1 MPRADESQDA
11 TPPQSD
17 PDAVVA
23 RSGRCAI
30 VGRPNVGKS
39 TLLNALLRQKLA
51 IATPRPGTT
60 RSAILGVYSSDDPP
74 TQIAF
79 VDTPGLHRPK
89 SALGK
94 VLIEQAEQGLANAD
108 VVIFMTEIPVKRPRD
123 GEAEQVREDDVR
135 VLEMIRDSRAPKILA
150 VNKVDLLKDK
160 SRMLP
165 LLQAYQEQMS
175 FDAVVPISAR
185 KRLNFDAL
193 LNEIRKHLPVGAM
206 YDEDFFTD
214 RPERFFVAELIREA
228 VMNQTRQEVP
238 HGAAAVIDDYVVD
251 GPLVRIKATIV
262 VEKASHKGIVIGA
275 QGARIKTIGTAAR
288 QEIEKLLG
296 QKVFLELW
304 VKVIPGW
311 TGDPNEARRLATE
324 VEQS

>member
-11 TPPQSD
+11 TPTESD

-60 RSAILGVYSSDDPP
+60 RSAILGVYTQDDPP

-94 VLIEQAEQGLANAD
+94 VLLEQAELGLANAD
-108 VVIFMTEIPVKRPRD
+108 VVVFMTEIPSKPARSGEVDNVRD
-123 GEAEQVREDDVR
+123 DDKR
-135 VLEMIRDSRAPKILA
+135 VLELIASTKAPKILA

-165 LLQAYQEQMS
+165 LLQSYQDVMS
-175 FDAVVPISAR
+175 FDAVVPLSAR
-185 KRLNFDAL
+185 KRLNFEAL
-193 LNEIRKHLPVGAM
+193 VGEIRKHLPVGAM

-228 VMNQTRQEVP
+228 VITQTRQEVP

-251 GPLVRIKATIV
+251 GDLVRIKATIV

-275 QGARIKTIGTAAR
+275 RGARIKTIGTHAR
-288 QEIEKLLG
+288 QEIEKMLD

>member
-1 MPRADESQDA
+1 
-11 TPPQSD
+11 
-17 PDAVVA
+17 
-23 RSGRCAI
+23 
-30 VGRPNVGKS
+30 
-39 TLLNALLRQKLA
+39 
-51 IATPRPGTT
+51 
-60 RSAILGVYSSDDPP
+60 
-74 TQIAF
+74 
-79 VDTPGLHRPK
+79 
-89 SALGK
+89 
-94 VLIEQAEQGLANAD
+94 
-108 VVIFMTEIPVKRPRD
+108 MTEVPTRKARD
-123 GEAEQVREDDVR
+123 NGLDSVRDDDERIMALV
-135 VLEMIRDSRAPKILA
+135 SRSKAPKILA

-165 LLQAYQEQMS
+165 LLQAYQEKMS

-193 LNEIRKHLPVGAM
+193 LSEIRKHLPEGLM
-206 YDEDFFTD
+206 YDQEFFTD
-214 RPERFFVAELIREA
+214 RPERFFVAELVREA

-238 HGAAAVIDDYVVD
+238 HGAAALIDDYVVD
-251 GPLVRIKATIV
+251 GNLVRIKATIV

-275 QGARIKTIGTAAR
+275 GGTRIKTIGTNAR

-311 TGDPNEARRLATE
+311 TGDANAARRLATE